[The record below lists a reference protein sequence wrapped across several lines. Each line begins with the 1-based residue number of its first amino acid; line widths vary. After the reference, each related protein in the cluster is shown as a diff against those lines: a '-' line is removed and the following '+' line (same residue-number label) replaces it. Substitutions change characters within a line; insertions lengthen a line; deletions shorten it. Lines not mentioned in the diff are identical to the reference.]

1 MFLYIVLLLL
11 FVLVLWKNAIGN
23 LIGIALNLQIALGS
37 IVILT
42 ILILS
47 IQKHSVFPFVCVMNV
62 IYLKMIFAEVSEMKV
77 KVSLYGLEA
86 FLLAQSVKKIRLQCR
101 RSELSIS
108 WIQYDWFLYRKRR
121 DKEIDKKHGEE
132 VY

>member
-86 FLLAQSVKKIRLQCR
+86 FLLAQSVKNSACNAGDQN
-101 RSELSIS
+101 
-108 WIQYDWFLYRKRR
+108 
-121 DKEIDKKHGEE
+121 
-132 VY
+132 